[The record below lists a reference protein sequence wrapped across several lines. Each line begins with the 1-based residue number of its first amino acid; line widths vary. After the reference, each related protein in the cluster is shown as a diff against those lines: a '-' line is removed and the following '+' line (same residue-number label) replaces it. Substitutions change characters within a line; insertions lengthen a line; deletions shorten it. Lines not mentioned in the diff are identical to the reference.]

1 MASTPNM
8 ANRTLTVLRVVFAQA
23 LEWGEVDSN
32 PCIGIKPHSE
42 KKRGRYLNDKE
53 LLSILDNCS
62 EYMRCIFELA
72 YLTGQRIGDVLS
84 IKLDDV
90 SDDGIAFQQQKTGSK
105 VLISMTPDLDAVVQ
119 RAKALPRPADAK

>member
-1 MASTPNM
+1 QYRAVAERLKGMFAEFQPREVLPKHVAQVKTHMASTPNM

-53 LLSILDNCS
+53 LLS
-62 EYMRCIFELA
+62 
-72 YLTGQRIGDVLS
+72 
-84 IKLDDV
+84 
-90 SDDGIAFQQQKTGSK
+90 
-105 VLISMTPDLDAVVQ
+105 
-119 RAKALPRPADAK
+119 